1 MNHQQ
6 LQARQQELRAQ
17 YQSVSAQKLNL
28 DLTRGKPSTEQL
40 NLSDELD
47 GILAGNYMCQDGS
60 DSRNYG
66 GIMGIPEARKLAAEY
81 LETTPARTMVGGN
94 SSLQFMY
101 QLVTSALYHG
111 VRGADSSWQKE
122 AAATDG
128 TVKFL
133 CPSPGYDRHFAICEA
148 LGIAM
153 IPVTMNA

>member
-47 GILAGNYMCQDGS
+47 GILAGNYLCHDNS

-66 GIMGIPEARKLAAEY
+66 GIMGIPEARKLAADY
-81 LETTPARTMVGGN
+81 LQTTPVRTMVGGN
-94 SSLQFMY
+94 SSL
-101 QLVTSALYHG
+101 
-111 VRGADSSWQKE
+111 
-122 AAATDG
+122 
-128 TVKFL
+128 
-133 CPSPGYDRHFAICEA
+133 
-148 LGIAM
+148 
-153 IPVTMNA
+153 